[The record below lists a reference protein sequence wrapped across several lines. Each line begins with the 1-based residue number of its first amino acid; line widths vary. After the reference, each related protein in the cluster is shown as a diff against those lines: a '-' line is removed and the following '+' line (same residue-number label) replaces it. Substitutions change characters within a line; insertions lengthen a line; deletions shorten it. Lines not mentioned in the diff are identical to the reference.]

1 MSTSATQSGTTP
13 RVGRSGRG
21 LGIAS
26 AALAVVIAAGFV
38 FAVNQGNEATV
49 SGVEARIN
57 EAAFQAESDRLT
69 GLAENWIRTD
79 PENFPSEL
87 KRIYEMIA
95 AAEARVYPGTNPEAA
110 RMANSGQLSAGG
122 AVDYPGTNPELA
134 RMANAGQ
141 LDLTGAEPSSLDQQL
156 AHEFQ
161 EERNTPPH
169 TEANPL
175 ERIAR

>member
-13 RVGRSGRG
+13 RVKGSGRG

-26 AALAVVIAAGFV
+26 AALAVVIAVGIV

-57 EAAFQAESDRLT
+57 EPAFQAESDRLT
-69 GLAENWIRTD
+69 GLAEHWIRTD

-95 AAEARVYPGTNPEAA
+95 AAEARVYPGTNPEVA
-110 RMANSGQLSAGG
+110 RMANAGQLSGGG
-122 AVDYPGTNPELA
+122 AADYPGVNPELA

-141 LDLTGAEPSSLDQQL
+141 LDVTGAGILEQRL
-156 AHEFQ
+156 AHEF
-161 EERNTPPH
+161 
-169 TEANPL
+169 L
-175 ERIAR
+175 EDQRSAPGPNRSEGRAE

>member
-13 RVGRSGRG
+13 RVRGSGRG

-57 EAAFQAESDRLT
+57 EPAFQAESDRLT
-69 GLAENWIRTD
+69 GLAEHWIRTD
-79 PENFPSEL
+79 PENWPSEL

-95 AAEARVYPGTNPEAA
+95 AAEARVYPGTNPEVA
-110 RMANSGQLSAGG
+110 RMANSGQLSAVG
-122 AVDYPGTNPELA
+122 AVEYPGANPELT
-134 RMANAGQ
+134 RMANSGQ
-141 LDLTGAEPSSLDQQL
+141 LDVSGAGNLEQRL
-156 AHEFQ
+156 AHEFLEDQ
-161 EERNTPPH
+161 RSAPGSVEP
-169 TEANPL
+169 NPL
-175 ERIAR
+175 EGRAE